1 MTRWLTSSLKE
12 PRRWKLQTRKGQ
24 SIENESMEIIE
35 REVGSHGYNDME
47 WPIVRR
53 IIHATADFDFAGENK
68 IVFHKDAITSGIN
81 VLKNGCSIIADVNGV
96 IGGLNKQNPKDFGN
110 NLICNISDPDLAE
123 RAKQENKTRA
133 QMSMRIAASEM
144 NGGILVIGNAP
155 TALLEVIKMIREG
168 VTKPALVIGIP
179 VGFVSAE
186 ESKEELQTVGVPFIT
201 NTGRK
206 GGSSC
211 AASIVNALFKLLR
224 EN

>member
-1 MTRWLTSSLKE
+1 
-12 PRRWKLQTRKGQ
+12 LQTRKGQ
-24 SIENESMEIIE
+24 SIEDESMEIIE
-35 REVGSHGYNDME
+35 REVGSHPYNDVE

-81 VLKNGCSIIADVNGV
+81 ALKNGCSIIVDVNGV

-179 VGFVSAE
+179 VGFVSAA
-186 ESKEELQTVGVPFIT
+186 ESKEELQTVDVPFIT

>member
-1 MTRWLTSSLKE
+1 
-12 PRRWKLQTRKGQ
+12 
-24 SIENESMEIIE
+24 MEIIE
-35 REVGSHGYNDME
+35 REVGSHPYNDVE

-53 IIHATADFDFAGENK
+53 IIHATADFDFAGKNK

-81 VLKNGCSIIADVNGV
+81 ALKNGCSIIADVNGV

-179 VGFVSAE
+179 VGFVSAA
-186 ESKEELQTVGVPFIT
+186 ESKEELQTVDVPFIT

>member
-1 MTRWLTSSLKE
+1 M
-12 PRRWKLQTRKGQ
+12 QTRKGQ
-24 SIENESMEIIE
+24 SIEDESMEIIE
-35 REVGSHGYNDME
+35 HEVGSHPYNDME

-53 IIHATADFDFAGENK
+53 VIHATADFDFAGKNK
-68 IVFHKDAITSGIN
+68 MIFHKDAITSGISA
-81 VLKNGCSIIADVNGV
+81 LKNNCNIIVDVNGV

-110 NLICNISDPDLAE
+110 NIICNISDSGLAE

-133 QMSMRIAASEM
+133 QMSMRVAALEM
-144 NGGILVIGNAP
+144 DGGIVVIGNAP

-168 VTKPALVIGIP
+168 ITKPALVIGIP
-179 VGFVSAE
+179 VGFVSAA
-186 ESKEELQTVGVPFIT
+186 ESKEELQTINVPFIT

-224 EN
+224 ES